1 MANREIKFR
10 IWNNNGCCMHEWRE
24 LVEKNKIHL
33 LADQQYA
40 YPVMQYTGLKDKN
53 GTDVYE
59 GDLVVEGG
67 DIGVVVWLGEH
78 ACFAYKA
85 KTTTAKLYCFYG
97 VVIGNIYQN
106 PELLK

>member
-1 MANREIKFR
+1 MREIKFR
-10 IWNNNGCCMHEWRE
+10 SWNGERMQHGGFS
-24 LVEKNKIHL
+24 IHATGDV
-33 LADQQYA
+33 LADSLHGA
-40 YPVMQYTGLKDKN
+40 HPIAVMQYTGLKDKN

-59 GDLVVEGG
+59 GDLVIEGG

-106 PELLK
+106 KDLLNG

>member
-1 MANREIKFR
+1 MRDIRFR
-10 IWNNNGCCMHEWRE
+10 AFVKKDKAMVSDVRIGSSLNDC
-24 LVEKNKIHL
+24 LKSDSVIF
-33 LADQQYA
+33 
-40 YPVMQYTGLKDKN
+40 MQYTGLKDKN

-59 GDLVVEGG
+59 GDLVIEGC
-67 DIGVVVWLGEH
+67 DIGVVIWLGEH

-106 PELLK
+106 PELLNG